1 MQHILVCAGNQWRMQ
16 EFLAWGEVPDDVTH
30 TCCWMIRQCLGS
42 YSKILPTLN
51 KRRSGILYRWTMVL
65 LSLTVLTCSCSAV
78 KLVVCVGLNESAAA
92 RRVIFYRRRRRQQN
106 GGGSG
111 DRRRQRTENTRF
123 STKFKVTQSCEA
135 MT

>member
-1 MQHILVCAGNQWRMQ
+1 MRHILVCAGNQWRMQ

-65 LSLTVLTCSCSAV
+65 LSLTVLTCSCSAM

-92 RRVIFYRRRRRQQN
+92 RRVFFT
-106 GGGSG
+106 GGGGASKMAAAAAIG
-111 DRRRQRTENTRF
+111 GVSEQKIQDFQPSLR
-123 STKFKVTQSCEA
+123 
-135 MT
+135 